1 MAVTLKEFVEE
12 TGVIEEVEDELTG
25 IKNLR
30 WDITSYDDNL
40 KVVDNINHTFFV
52 HISEHL
58 KRIADLKK
66 EIQVTEDAVKKEGGE
81 TVSADPWYQ
90 LYETQK
96 TVEELWLRIVGYLS
110 LQLDVLDKVKIHL
123 AGLIKEART
132 YGILKQK
139 VETELEV
146 LRDIKQNYIET
157 MTKMREHQFEND
169 KRFAELLSNVLG
181 QQKVDLTPLL
191 NKVEMLER
199 RIEQMES
206 NKKSFTETDVL
217 REYPIE
223 VTKTEPL
230 RGLELTKAVERLI
243 RDEGITDKLEIA
255 KRLNVSPTAVS
266 FAGYKHLI
274 EKYVGKRKEEV
285 KEYEESMED
294 ME

>member
-12 TGVIEEVEDELTG
+12 TGVIEEVEDELSG
-25 IKNLR
+25 VKDLR

-40 KVVDNINHTFFV
+40 KVIDNINHTFFV

-58 KRIADLKK
+58 KRIEDLKK
-66 EIQVTEDAVKKEGGE
+66 EIQATEEAVKKEGGE
-81 TVSADPWYQ
+81 TISADPWYQ

-110 LQLDVLDKVKIHL
+110 LQLDVLDKVKLQL

-146 LRDIKQNYIET
+146 LRDIKQTYIET
-157 MTKMREHQFEND
+157 ITKMREHQFEND

-191 NKVEMLER
+191 SRIDMLER
-199 RIEQMES
+199 RIEEIES
-206 NKKSFTETDVL
+206 KKKSFSEEVA
-217 REYPIE
+217 REYPVE
-223 VTKTEPL
+223 VMRPEPL

-255 KRLNVSPTAVS
+255 KRLNVSPAAVS
-266 FAGYKHLI
+266 LAGYKYLI
-274 EKYVGKRKEEV
+274 EKYVGKRKEEE
-285 KEYEESMED
+285 EYEED
-294 ME
+294 MEELE